1 MPKRDLNR
9 YKNNSNNEDIPRKY
23 NKFSKSGM
31 NNNRNSNKE
40 RQNLPDAER
49 LPLEQLVSAFIQS
62 NEGEIAL
69 PGLSNIE
76 RKYLHRYASAL
87 RLTTKSYGS
96 KNSRVLYLTKQKTAM
111 IGIKKKLELAAGTKT
126 LLANVLP
133 SLKEETRKLHSLN
146 ETSANVPLNSRYRGD
161 ALYLHLGQRLVPPR
175 SNRIK
180 SDMYREKQE
189 LPIYQYQDEI
199 YRLLQT
205 NSVIIIS
212 GDTGSGKTTQVP
224 QYILIDAYQRKRPCR
239 VIVTQPR
246 RVAAV
251 SVAHRVAEE
260 RGEQVGETVGYQ
272 IRMECRMRKTSNLIY
287 TTSGCFLRTLM
298 ADANEIFRKTTHLI
312 IDEVH
317 ERDKFTD
324 FTLISVKEHLK
335 RNKNLKLILMSAT
348 MDIVLLSRYFDNCP
362 ILRVPGQSFN
372 VQIYYLEDI
381 LYHSGYRT
389 ALMEKYLRSM
399 AEIEQQ
405 QLEMQQQN
413 FEPAELYGH
422 LSSPLEEPPQFVD
435 NIIDQCCDVS
445 KTTEELITLFDQ
457 LKFSISSEGLYVDT
471 PHSETG
477 ITPLMAACKCNF
489 PEYVEFFVKNQA
501 NVLLQDSQG
510 YTAVEYAANF
520 SDRACTEILERTE
533 FCLQQQLQFTDEDVE
548 KTQLLTAYQKQ
559 SNYDNEVDHDLI
571 LSLLEGLYRGTHPGA
586 ILVFLPGYNDIVQQ
600 RDLINSTLPPGTY
613 KLCILH
619 GQMDS
624 QDQIEALQRH
634 NQRKIILSTN
644 IGQTSITIPDLVYII
659 DSGKIKMKTYD
670 SITESSQLQ
679 SVWISKADANQRSGR
694 AGRTQNGICYR
705 LYSKAKYEFMPQ
717 FCIPEFMRIPLAEI
731 CLYAKTFDKN
741 TDCQTYLQRALNPP
755 SKVCIQNAVKKLQ
768 ILQVFNDDES
778 VTDLG
783 KQLVEIPLDV
793 QLGICLL
800 YGVFFKCF
808 DPVLTIVAYHSV
820 KDPFLLPTDRSA
832 QGQASY
838 QRKLFSAQSFSDQ
851 LGVLELYKAY
861 STVRN
866 NKKRCFDFCSKN
878 SLSYSAMEMFCA
890 TRRQISDLM
899 VQKYRLGHNA
909 TLFNDDWE
917 MVKCCLAA
925 GLYPNIAV
933 LDRYK
938 NELSSSVEKKL
949 IVQRTSALNPPGQ
962 KNLKDFIHQL
972 PHDWI
977 IFYEK
982 SRVGKLCSI
991 NMNTVISPVVVALH
1005 CGRYCNIND
1014 YGGENSDKS
1023 DDEADFEVL
1032 SKEVRDLALTDDQQ
1046 TVSFILD
1053 NWIHFEMN
1061 SKDAKS
1067 LKTLRSAIKTE
1078 FITFLRRGFIESSTT
1093 AVFWLQ
1099 KLLHTLDQFTI
1110 S

>member
-1 MPKRDLNR
+1 MENR
-9 YKNNSNNEDIPRKY
+9 MNRSELQDVLAAVGIEVQPRATTARMRQIFADNRSTLEDCIARRLSNVEGLSKQTAVSSSSVVTTAVTTSTIAAFGDSASRESVQPIQQHKIHFQDIEHAII
-23 NKFSKSGM
+23 KFSGEDRTYSVHDFFRHLEQIFEQVGADDLFKLLAL
-31 NNNRNSNKE
+31 RNSLTGAARLLLTRGYLTYEELKQKLIGE
-40 RQNLPDAER
+40 FGRTISRQEVYQALRMRTKKPTESVHRYAMEMESIAHRSDVME
-49 LPLEQLVSAFIQS
+49 LELVAFIL
-62 NEGEIAL
+62 E
-69 PGLSNIE
+69 GLSNRIPDFVLFNTAKNLNELKGAVAMFEQRQAVRGVANKQDANRETKTTVKLSSGYFADNPTQNANRCFNCSRFGHRRPTCLYEE
-76 RKYLHRYASAL
+76 RPINGCYNCWKSGHNRKSCPNPKYTPKLKSATSVAMTMDCAEDTNIVDDVASAL
-87 RLTTKSYGS
+87 EAMNYVSVVFDDTKCGRNITTT
-96 KNSRVLYLTKQKTAM
+96 VLYLF
-111 IGIKKKLELAAGTKT
+111 
-126 LLANVLP
+126 
-133 SLKEETRKLHSLN
+133 
-146 ETSANVPLNSRYRGD
+146 
-161 ALYLHLGQRLVPPR
+161 
-175 SNRIK
+175 
-180 SDMYREKQE
+180 
-189 LPIYQYQDEI
+189 
-199 YRLLQT
+199 
-205 NSVIIIS
+205 
-212 GDTGSGKTTQVP
+212 DTGS
-224 QYILIDAYQRKRPCR
+224 
-239 VIVTQPR
+239 
-246 RVAAV
+246 
-251 SVAHRVAEE
+251 
-260 RGEQVGETVGYQ
+260 
-272 IRMECRMRKTSNLIY
+272 
-287 TTSGCFLRTLM
+287 
-298 ADANEIFRKTTHLI
+298 
-312 IDEVH
+312 
-317 ERDKFTD
+317 
-324 FTLISVKEHLK
+324 
-335 RNKNLKLILMSAT
+335 
-348 MDIVLLSRYFDNCP
+348 
-362 ILRVPGQSFN
+362 
-372 VQIYYLEDI
+372 
-381 LYHSGYRT
+381 
-389 ALMEKYLRSM
+389 
-399 AEIEQQ
+399 
-405 QLEMQQQN
+405 
-413 FEPAELYGH
+413 
-422 LSSPLEEPPQFVD
+422 
-435 NIIDQCCDVS
+435 
-445 KTTEELITLFDQ
+445 
-457 LKFSISSEGLYVDT
+457 SISLIHKSSVPVAIQEETDETQYYGLGKFKIKTY
-471 PHSETG
+471 G